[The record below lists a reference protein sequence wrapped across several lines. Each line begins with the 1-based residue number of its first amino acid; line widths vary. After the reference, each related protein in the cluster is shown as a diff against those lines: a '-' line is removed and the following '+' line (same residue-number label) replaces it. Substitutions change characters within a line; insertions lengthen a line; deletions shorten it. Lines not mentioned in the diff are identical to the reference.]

1 MGPNLYDSLSGGE
14 DGGSDFNA
22 YAEEML
28 SKCRQLARE
37 KKLERRLHRNDAQ
50 WRVEQQ
56 TSQTFEED
64 QIKTMPMMPSEE
76 VMSAAPEKVHNTDLG
91 LGEMPTFEHFPLR
104 KISKRSV
111 FQVTDLQQSSIQ
123 RAEPHFVEKSSLCPS
138 LVDIAF
144 EMVLKSGGN

>member
-56 TSQTFEED
+56 QTSQTFEED

-76 VMSAAPEKVHNTDLG
+76 VMSAAPERVHNTDLG
-91 LGEMPTFEHFPLR
+91 LDEMPTFEHFPLR

-111 FQVTDLQQSSIQ
+111 FQVTEADCRQFVAQMKQ
-123 RAEPHFVEKSSLCPS
+123 RQVTFDFK
-138 LVDIAF
+138 
-144 EMVLKSGGN
+144 

>member
-1 MGPNLYDSLSGGE
+1 MFLTKKLYDSLSEGE
-14 DGGSDFNA
+14 DGGSDFNT

-50 WRVEQQ
+50 WRVEQE

-76 VMSAAPEKVHNTDLG
+76 VMSAAPEKVHKTDLG

-111 FQVTDLQQSSIQ
+111 FQVTEADCRQFVAEMKQ
-123 RAEPHFVEKSSLCPS
+123 RQVTFDFKYELNK
-138 LVDIAF
+138 
-144 EMVLKSGGN
+144 